1 SPEVVQQVEKALEN
15 KLSAFFTQELRKT
28 GGVEAAAEI
37 LNMVQRSSERNILE
51 GLEEEDPEMVE
62 QIRRLMFTFDDIL
75 RVNDR
80 GVQNVLK
87 GIDTSQLSMALKTAS
102 EELRDKFLKN
112 MSKRAADL
120 IKEEMEFMGPVRLAD
135 VEAAQQAIVDVVR
148 RLEEQGEVI
157 IEGRGGGEEIVA

>member
-1 SPEVVQQVEKALEN
+1 
-15 KLSAFFTQELRKT
+15 
-28 GGVEAAAEI
+28 
-37 LNMVQRSSERNILE
+37 M
-51 GLEEEDPEMVE
+51 
-62 QIRRLMFTFDDIL
+62 
-75 RVNDR
+75 
-80 GVQNVLK
+80 LK